1 MLTRVTKSLQT
12 QPGGNGTV
20 DVVVVVGGGAG
31 WGAGVNVFALVL
43 TVGNVVV
50 VVDAGGWF
58 VDVAASVFTCR
69 TAL

>member
-1 MLTRVTKSLQT
+1 
-12 QPGGNGTV
+12 
-20 DVVVVVGGGAG
+20 VVVVVGGGAG

>member
-1 MLTRVTKSLQT
+1 VLTCATKSLQT

-50 VVDAGGWF
+50 VVDGGGTVVNVAG
-58 VDVAASVFTCR
+58 SVFTCR